1 MKTNTQLVIIDT
13 EIDVKEKIINSD
25 VIFWKKN
32 KFIDRNNKIIEIS
45 LKNNKYLIEQKK
57 ILCRELK
64 KYYDKLS
71 KKFPNKNL
79 YNLEVFNIRNDKI
92 RMFDKFI
99 FFSLVKILINK
110 KKYKK
115 ILVFSDN
122 ENYGD
127 FYKSLCIDD
136 KQNLKIDYLN
146 SKREKISYKLSAIFF
161 ILKSLLITIYVKLFF
176 TNKLQNY
183 YENCC
188 LSLYPNFYQE
198 TNENFFKN
206 KYLKL
211 NFIIGDEVLIG
222 NNLGQKISHIKK
234 LQNLKDLLIVEKF
247 ISIKDLISKFFKIN
261 SLNNEI
267 KSIDEE
273 KIFYNK
279 IDISQVINDYTKI
292 SLYNAFKFEIYENSL
307 FKPFTKH
314 RIKKFHYY
322 MFEYNFGFFLSTY
335 LRKNFN
341 KIHLIGYQHG
351 IFSEKL
357 MWMRLFQESKIKKL
371 LSPNK
376 IVTKFRSSIP
386 AYKKF
391 FYSKVE
397 LSKDKEKNIPKF
409 IFKKNSKKK
418 ENILV
423 FLGLH
428 DEQQMIDQLHKINHY
443 NKSFKFYLKYHPKS
457 KKKEMKDNE
466 KFNVIKS
473 KNNIKFDS
481 IVLSQSSTMIYKLI
495 NSKQKF
501 YILRI
506 NTVSSL
512 LPKLIEEKVK
522 YLN

>member
-1 MKTNTQLVIIDT
+1 MNSNTQLVIIDT
-13 EIDVKEKIINSD
+13 EKNVKEKIINSD

-32 KFIDRNNKIIEIS
+32 KSIPKNNKIIEVS
-45 LKNNKYLIEQKK
+45 LKNNKYLIEQKN
-57 ILCRELK
+57 ILCKELK
-64 KYYDKLS
+64 KYYIKLS

-92 RMFDKFI
+92 RIFDKFI

-110 KKYKK
+110 KRYKK

-122 ENYGD
+122 GNYND
-127 FYKSLCIDD
+127 FYKSLCADS
-136 KQNLKIDYLN
+136 KENLQIVYLN
-146 SKREKISYKLSAIFF
+146 SKTKKINYKLSAFFF
-161 ILKSLLITIYVKLFF
+161 ILKSLLITIYVKIFF
-176 TNKLQNY
+176 TDKLKNN

-198 TNENFFKN
+198 SAENFFKG

-222 NNLGQKISHIKK
+222 NSIGQKISHIKK

-247 ISIKDLISKFFKIN
+247 ISIKDLIGKFFKIN

-273 KIFYNK
+273 KIFYNR
-279 IDISQVINDYTKI
+279 IDISKVINDYTKI
-292 SLYNAFKFEIYENSL
+292 SLYNEFKFGIYENSL

-314 RIKKFHYY
+314 KIKKFHYY

-335 LRKNFN
+335 LRKKFN

-357 MWMRLFQESKIKKL
+357 MWMNLFQDSKIKKI

-376 IVTKFRSSIP
+376 IIAKYRSSIP

-397 LSKDKEKNIPKF
+397 LSKNEDWNIPRF
-409 IFKKNSKKK
+409 TFKKNSTKKK
-418 ENILV
+418 NVLV

-428 DEQQMIDQLHKINHY
+428 DEQQMIDQLHKINNY
-443 NKSFKFYLKYHPKS
+443 NKNLKFYLKFHPKS
-457 KKKEMKDNE
+457 KKKEITEIE
-466 KFNVIKS
+466 KFNIIKS
-473 KNNIKFDS
+473 KNNIKFDR
-481 IVLSQSSTMIYKLI
+481 IVLSQSSTMLYKLI
-495 NSKQKF
+495 NLGQKF

-512 LPKLIEEKVK
+512 LPKLIEKKVN